1 MNRCISHF
9 HAPVCFLLCC
19 QKWANETHQREKH
32 FLGADS
38 STKCSL
44 TRSFSCPPSTWQ
56 RFFPLQELKQPLE
69 SVTAQQQP
77 SSAAQSHATEVCM
90 TETANK
96 NQDGNS
102 IEMSKPETVATVINP
117 EKGSCKAPT
126 VHTYCGIT
134 VGQIT
139 GKNNGNSSGKA
150 GDNKTPQ
157 PSPHK
162 TATNGGQPVVTG
174 LKVVQQQQIAVGP
187 VLDKPKEGQ
196 QKQQQS
202 GEPEGEVENHSRP
215 AKPKNFTGRES
226 AAASATG
233 PKKAHA
239 SAATSSA
246 CGLSAKSL
254 TEPTDVSSAY
264 LSPGNPIGVEKGAS
278 CTSSLTTPRQS
289 RPSYAVSA
297 PSVELRGEVTWHIP
311 AETGLQTPTSQNGTP
326 SQVSKVPDPNRDNQ
340 CSNCHF
346 SAVEEVCGGTS
357 AAAVVDFQN
366 SLFSGPAKLGE
377 SKRLSTVVEEVKGNA
392 DGCDAYNDEFDSP
405 ILGCPS
411 DSRSALSEPQTSRN
425 SPSERNLECE
435 KIRSGHELSEKQ
447 ITDVH
452 SATESAQLLVAE
464 AGRSFKLKF
473 LQHRRET
480 GCLYL
485 ENGHS
490 RKTPTNVSVS
500 SPAKESRGPII
511 AMASR
516 QQKGELC
523 LLSPTLL
530 FSRTSNGSCLSSS
543 RRCEACIATACDRIF
558 AEATPTEAAAI
569 CRLAS
574 PARRALSGE
583 ELFRESNTS
592 PAAAPRKIR
601 SPRRTN
607 GAAGE
612 VAPTEALLSPSKAT
626 IKKHNFTN
634 KAIHES
640 GKLNSACA
648 QNEAE
653 RKSLVLPADA
663 RELIWLLSRQ
673 LPQLG
678 CKEAFVASHKR
689 PEACTV
695 RKPSD
700 SSSRHCHTS
709 NSNPRQLPSCIQK
722 LPGRTQQAKANTV
735 SPATP
740 RLSSKACQERFP
752 LGVRK
757 SRSKCERS
765 EKGSLTV
772 KKEQTR
778 VMNLPM
784 AAQVPSVAK
793 PCISKHSA
801 STASERRAASAGG
814 RPVNMSRHGN
824 AKQTSINEA
833 ILRSATPAVH
843 SRQSTVASAC
853 KGTKGRGEKPPW
865 DSSSVPLHGGPRMPF
880 RTLLKRK
887 DTK

>member
-1 MNRCISHF
+1 MHF
-9 HAPVCFLLCC
+9 TFPCTCVFLLCC

-32 FLGADS
+32 FLGVDS
-38 STKCSL
+38 STKCNL

-56 RFFPLQELKQPLE
+56 RFASLQELKQPLE
-69 SVTAQQQP
+69 SVTAQQYP
-77 SSAAQSHATEVCM
+77 SPAAQSHATEVCK
-90 TETANK
+90 TETANR

-102 IEMSKPETVATVINP
+102 NEVSKLETVATVVVP
-117 EKGSCKAPT
+117 EEDSCKAPA
-126 VHTYCGIT
+126 VQTYCGST

-139 GKNNGNSSGKA
+139 GKNSGNNLEKA
-150 GDNKTPQ
+150 EDNKTPQ
-157 PSPHK
+157 PSPHENAK
-162 TATNGGQPVVTG
+162 SGGPTVVAG
-174 LKVVQQQQIAVGP
+174 LKVTQQQQIAVDP
-187 VLDKPKEGQ
+187 VLDKPKDDQ
-196 QKQQQS
+196 QEQQLS
-202 GEPEGEVENHSRP
+202 WESEAEVGNHSMP
-215 AKPKNFTGRES
+215 AKPKSFAGTES

-233 PKKAHA
+233 PNNAHA
-239 SAATSSA
+239 SAATSST
-246 CGLSAKSL
+246 CGLSAESL
-254 TEPTDVSSAY
+254 TEPTDVSSAC
-264 LSPGNPIGVEKGAS
+264 LSPGNSTGVEKGVS
-278 CTSSLTTPRQS
+278 CTSSLSTPRQS
-289 RPSYAVSA
+289 SSSYAVSA
-297 PSVELRGEVTWHIP
+297 PAVELRGEVARHLP
-311 AETGLQTPTSQNGTP
+311 AETGFQTPISQDGTP
-326 SQVSKVPDPNRDNQ
+326 SQVSKVPDPNRDDQ
-340 CSNCHF
+340 YSNCHF

-357 AAAVVDFQN
+357 AAAAVDFQN
-366 SLFSGPAKLGE
+366 SLFSEPAKLRE
-377 SKRLSTVVEEVKGNA
+377 SKRLSTVVEEVKGNEDA
-392 DGCDAYNDEFDSP
+392 CDAHNDQFDSP
-405 ILGCPS
+405 ILGCP
-411 DSRSALSEPQTSRN
+411 SRSALSEPQTSRN
-425 SPSERNLECE
+425 SSSERNTECE
-435 KIRSGHELSEKQ
+435 NVRSGPERSEKQ
-447 ITDVH
+447 MADVH

-480 GCLYL
+480 GSLYP

-490 RKTPTNVSVS
+490 RKSPTNASVS

-592 PAAAPRKIR
+592 PAAAARKIR

-607 GAAGE
+607 SAAGE

-626 IKKHNFTN
+626 IKRHNFTN
-634 KAIHES
+634 RAVHES
-640 GKLNSACA
+640 GKVNSACA

-653 RKSLVLPADA
+653 RMSLVLPADA

-678 CKEAFVASHKR
+678 CKEAFVASQKK
-689 PEACTV
+689 PEACTI

-700 SSSRHCHTS
+700 SSSRHCRTS

-722 LPGRTQQAKANTV
+722 LPGTTQQAKANTV

-752 LGVRK
+752 VGVRK
-757 SRSKCERS
+757 SRSKSERS
-765 EKGSLTV
+765 EKGSLTM

-778 VMNLPM
+778 VTNLPT

-793 PCISKHSA
+793 PCSSSA
-801 STASERRAASAGG
+801 SSASERRAASAGG
-814 RPVNMSRHGN
+814 RPVNISRHGN
-824 AKQTSINEA
+824 AKQTSTNEA
-833 ILRSATPAVH
+833 IIRSATPALH

-880 RTLLKRK
+880 RTLLRRK